1 MSPSQSYTVRPI
13 SYDDCKEWC
22 LYKHYAHRIPV
33 ISYAYGLYDSDLTL
47 VGICTYGLP
56 ANPSIGKGAFSGDW
70 GERLYELNRLCVN
83 EGLPKNTLSFF
94 LSQTF
99 RLLPKPI
106 ALVSYAD
113 SAMGHH
119 GYIYQATNWLYT
131 GLSDRHIQYR
141 IEGLEGKHD
150 RHTLDETKK
159 VGRGGGQVG
168 RPHRPLRRRPRQGGG
183 EIKKTPLLPPP
194 RGQTPEAGNAQG
206 TPVPR
211 PLTVPQRRQL
221 PLRCL
226 PSVRATRPPLL
237 TAQSLKRG
245 TSPHRGPTSC
255 HPRQHIPH

>member
-56 ANPSIGKGAFSGDW
+56 ANPSIGKGAFAGDW
-70 GERLYELNRLCVN
+70 GEKLYELNRLCVN

-113 SAMGHH
+113 TSMGHH

-159 VGRGGGQVG
+159 VGRGGDKLAALIDHFGEERVKVEE
-168 RPHRPLRRRPRQGGG
+168 RSRKHRYFLLLGDKRQKRAMLKALQYPVLSQYPKGDNSRYDASHQCEPQG
-183 EIKKTPLLPPP
+183 LLF
-194 RGQTPEAGNAQG
+194 
-206 TPVPR
+206 
-211 PLTVPQRRQL
+211 
-221 PLRCL
+221 
-226 PSVRATRPPLL
+226 
-237 TAQSLKRG
+237 
-245 TSPHRGPTSC
+245 
-255 HPRQHIPH
+255 